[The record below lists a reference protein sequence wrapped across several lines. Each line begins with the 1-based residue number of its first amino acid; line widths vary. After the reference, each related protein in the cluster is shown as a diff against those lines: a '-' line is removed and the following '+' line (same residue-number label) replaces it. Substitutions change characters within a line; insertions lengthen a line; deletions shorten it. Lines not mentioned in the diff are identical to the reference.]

1 MASRRLPRVVLSIA
15 AAGVLVL
22 TTVSLA
28 LMANPVAAGTA
39 GALVP
44 VEIPLQDD
52 HEDTTAEDFDT
63 HKCTDAPFANI
74 QDNQD
79 GWHFVVGSQAEFVQL
94 RLTFDTGSGTVL
106 VTVPGSNVGQGW
118 SGILTESG
126 GKFMHA
132 WVITP
137 AGWTL
142 VTGEADVT
150 FSGTKGPE
158 HFQLSH
164 TCPGTTTTTTTTTKP
179 PTTTTTTT
187 TSTTTTTTTTTGTE
201 TTTTETTGTTTTPDD
216 DGDLPVTGAGLG
228 GLIAAGLILTA
239 GGVALILAR
248 RRRDAETDATDGTAI
263 G

>member
-1 MASRRLPRVVLSIA
+1 MASRWLPRAVLSTA
-15 AAGVLVL
+15 AAGALVL

-28 LMANPVAAGTA
+28 LMANPLSAGAA
-39 GALVP
+39 GALATT
-44 VEIPLQDD
+44 EIPLLQSNVKATDFKPGDQD
-52 HEDTTAEDFDT
+52 
-63 HKCTDAPFANI
+63 CSDAPFANI

-79 GWHFVVGSQAEFVQL
+79 GWHFVVGGDDTSFVEL
-94 RLTFDTGSGTVL
+94 RLTFNTGSGTVV
-106 VTVPGSNVGQGW
+106 VTVPGPPVSGA

-142 VTGEADVT
+142 VSGEADVT
-150 FSGTKGPE
+150 YTGNAPA

-164 TCPGTTTTTTTTTKP
+164 TCPGTPTTTTATTKP
-179 PTTTTTTT
+179 P
-187 TSTTTTTTTTTGTE
+187 TTTTTTTGTE
-201 TTTTETTGTTTTPDD
+201 TTTTGTTTTPDEG
-216 DGDLPVTGAGLG
+216 GDLPVTGAGLG
-228 GLIAAGLILTA
+228 GLIAAGLILTG

-248 RRRDAETDATDGTAI
+248 RRRDAETEATDGTAI